1 MKNNLTINNKE
12 IELTQEQVE
21 KIKNVLSTGEY
32 KKEIE
37 GISSNQVAVGTYQSI
52 SEINWDEREEVLI
65 KDIPNKMIFVNQRF
79 SDKSV
84 FGHSCVFIRCKF
96 GNYCKFGSNCQFGSY
111 CKFGSNCEFGPD
123 CEFGYYCKFGSNCKF
138 GYNCKR

>member
-21 KIKNVLSTGEY
+21 KIKNALSTGEY

-111 CKFGSNCEFGPD
+111 CKFGSNCEFG
-123 CEFGYYCKFGSNCKF
+123 SNCK
-138 GYNCKR
+138 R